1 MNVGKLSERTH
12 SPDRYQSKLLLL
24 LDFMGCMD
32 SIGCMGLKAGRDIQE
47 AAGRVDAVFGELDYL
62 INGEGVA
69 EDKRYPVLQ
78 EPEDLLKE
86 MLKVNAL
93 GPYIV
98 RTFQLAC
105 LQPSACLPHW
115 L

>member
-1 MNVGKLSERTH
+1 MKSEGKAAI
-12 SPDRYQSKLLLL
+12 KLNSREILVRPTTAAGLHGVN
-24 LDFMGCMD
+24 DFMGRV
-32 SIGCMGLKAGRDIQE
+32 GLKAGHDVQE

-69 EDKRYPVLQ
+69 EDKRYPALQ
-78 EPEDLLKE
+78 EPEELLKE

-93 GPYIV
+93 GAYIV
-98 RTFQLAC
+98 GTLQLAC
-105 LQPSACLPHW
+105 LQPSVPLPHW